1 MSSFF
6 LNKKSHNAISEN
18 KDFCGVGMPSEDTQ
32 ILEFNQY
39 QKFDKTP
46 YIIYAD
52 LKYLIKKV
60 GGCKNNPEKLSTR
73 KVDAHIP
80 CRYSMSTI
88 WTLDGIERRHDV
100 CTG

>member
-1 MSSFF
+1 
-6 LNKKSHNAISEN
+6 
-18 KDFCGVGMPSEDTQ
+18 MPCEDTQ

-39 QKFDKTP
+39 QKFDKAP

-52 LKYLIKKV
+52 LKYLIKKID
-60 GGCKNNPEKLSTR
+60 GCKNNPEKLSTR

-88 WTLDGIERRHDV
+88 WTLDGIERRYDV

>member
-1 MSSFF
+1 
-6 LNKKSHNAISEN
+6 
-18 KDFCGVGMPSEDTQ
+18 MPSEDTQ
-32 ILEFNQY
+32 IFEFNQY

-88 WTLDGIERRHDV
+88 WTLDGIERRYDV